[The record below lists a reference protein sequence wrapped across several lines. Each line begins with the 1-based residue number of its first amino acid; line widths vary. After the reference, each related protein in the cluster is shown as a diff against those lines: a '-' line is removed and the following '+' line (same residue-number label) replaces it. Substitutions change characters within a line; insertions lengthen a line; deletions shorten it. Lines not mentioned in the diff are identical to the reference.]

1 MDGALRSFNELR
13 RFSHRREL
21 AHNHVFILAA
31 VNSTFRSAVTEE
43 RLLPFTALS
52 DRCVLRRLCRLA
64 CV

>member
-1 MDGALRSFNELR
+1 MTLRCGLEGI
-13 RFSHRREL
+13 
-21 AHNHVFILAA
+21 AAA
-31 VNSTFRSAVTEE
+31 VSAWRTASETVCSTTFRSAVTEE

>member
-1 MDGALRSFNELR
+1 MALAYGATHHPPVVAASET
-13 RFSHRREL
+13 
-21 AHNHVFILAA
+21 AA